1 MLAISNMGTKF
12 FMETSRYKTVC
23 PPSTQKNGTKE
34 EVGVSRQDPGG
45 KGGGGDS
52 HPLYMRFLII
62 LLGGANGVMR
72 SKRPTINVAVG
83 SDHSWGLRQ
92 R

>member
-23 PPSTQKNGTKE
+23 PPSSQKNGTKE

-52 HPLYMRFLII
+52 HLLSMTFLII
-62 LLGGANGVMR
+62 LGGANGVMR

-83 SDHSWGLRQ
+83 SDQSWGLRQ

>member
-12 FMETSRYKTVC
+12 FMDTPRYKTVC

-34 EVGVSRQDPGG
+34 EVGVSRQDLGG

-52 HPLYMRFLII
+52 HLLSMRFLII
-62 LLGGANGVMR
+62 LGGANGVMR

>member
-1 MLAISNMGTKF
+1 MLAINDMETKF
-12 FMETSRYKTVC
+12 FMDTPRYKTVC

-52 HPLYMRFLII
+52 HLLSMRFLII
-62 LLGGANGVMR
+62 LGGANGVMR

-83 SDHSWGLRQ
+83 SDQSWGLRQ

>member
-1 MLAISNMGTKF
+1 MLVINDMETKF
-12 FMETSRYKTVC
+12 FIVTSRYKTVC

-52 HPLYMRFLII
+52 HLLSMRFLII
-62 LLGGANGVMR
+62 LGGANGVMR

-83 SDHSWGLRQ
+83 SDQSWGLRQ

>member
-45 KGGGGDS
+45 RGGGGDS
-52 HPLYMRFLII
+52 SLLSTRFLII
-62 LLGGANGVMR
+62 LGGANGVMR

-83 SDHSWGLRQ
+83 SDQSWGLRQ

>member
-1 MLAISNMGTKF
+1 MLAISDMETKF
-12 FMETSRYKTVC
+12 FMDTSRYKTVC
-23 PPSTQKNGTKE
+23 PPSAQKNGTKE

-52 HPLYMRFLII
+52 HLLSMRFLII
-62 LLGGANGVMR
+62 LGGANGVMR

-83 SDHSWGLRQ
+83 SDQSWGLRQ

>member
-1 MLAISNMGTKF
+1 MLAISDMETKF
-12 FMETSRYKTVC
+12 FMDKSRYKAVC
-23 PPSTQKNGTKE
+23 PPSTQKKGTKE

-52 HPLYMRFLII
+52 HLLSMRFLII
-62 LLGGANGVMR
+62 LGGANGVMR
-72 SKRPTINVAVG
+72 SKRPTNNVAVG
-83 SDHSWGLRQ
+83 SDQSWGLRQ

>member
-1 MLAISNMGTKF
+1 MLAISNLETKF
-12 FMETSRYKTVC
+12 FMVTSRYKTVC
-23 PPSTQKNGTKE
+23 PPSTHKNGTKE

-45 KGGGGDS
+45 RGGGGDS
-52 HPLYMRFLII
+52 HLLSMRFLII
-62 LLGGANGVMR
+62 LGGANGVMR

-83 SDHSWGLRQ
+83 SDQSWGLRQ